1 MEYVKRN
8 YYTSLFEV
16 AASLNSSDNPNE
28 VLKRVVEK
36 MAKALGVKGCALLL
50 VTSDKKQLK
59 YATSYG
65 LSESYIKK
73 GPLQIDKRFEEVLKG
88 NYVITPDTISD
99 SRLQYPE
106 EAKKE
111 GISSIISLPMKLKGK
126 TIGAVCVYCT
136 KPARFSDDDIYFA
149 SGVANL
155 GAIALENARR
165 YERSQKDYAECLK
178 DFMYWEYDHS
188 PQMSTNEHQ

>member
-1 MEYVKRN
+1 MGVIIVEN
-8 YYTSLFEV
+8 IEHHYYTSLFDI
-16 AASLNSSDNPNE
+16 AASLNSSANPDE

-50 VTSDKKQLK
+50 VTPDKKQLK

-73 GPLQIDKRFEEVLKG
+73 GPLQIDKRFEEVLMGKH
-88 NYVITPDTISD
+88 VVTPDTISD

-111 GISSIISLPMKLKGK
+111 GITSIISLPMKLKGK
-126 TIGAVCVYCT
+126 IIGAVCAYCT

-178 DFMYWEYDHS
+178 EFMYWGYDHS
-188 PQMSTNEHQ
+188 P

>member
-1 MEYVKRN
+1 MEYVKRL

-16 AASLNSSDNPNE
+16 AASLNSTDNPNE

-36 MAKALGVKGCALLL
+36 MAKALDVKGCALLL
-50 VTSDKKQLK
+50 VTSDKKRLE

-88 NYVITPDTISD
+88 NYVVTSDTIGD

-111 GISSIISLPMKLKGK
+111 GILSILSLPMKLKGK
-126 TIGAVCVYCT
+126 TVGAVCVYCT
-136 KPARFSDDDIYFA
+136 KPARFSDEDIYFA
-149 SGVANL
+149 TGVANL
-155 GAIALENARR
+155 GSIALENARR

-178 DFMYWEYDHS
+178 EFMYWEYDHS
-188 PQMSTNEHQ
+188 SKISDR

>member
-1 MEYVKRN
+1 MEYVKRT

-16 AASLNSSDNPNE
+16 AASVNSSDNPNE

-36 MAKALGVKGCALLL
+36 MAQALDVKGCALLL
-50 VTSDKKQLK
+50 VTSDKKQLE

-73 GPLQIDKRFEEVLKG
+73 GPLRIDKRFEEVLKG
-88 NYVITPDTISD
+88 NYVVTPDAISD

-136 KPARFSDDDIYFA
+136 KPARFSDEDIYFA
-149 SGVANL
+149 TGVANL

-178 DFMYWEYDHS
+178 DFMYWDYDHS
-188 PQMSTNEHQ
+188 PQDKHQ